1 MKRFAIAA
9 VVAPILLVAASAH
22 AGTVYSGPTGA
33 LPTDTSFNV
42 DFQSP
47 AAKLTT
53 LSFTVDGYLSLDGD
67 NFYQDNFSLT
77 LNGNPIYTATFN
89 LGGGAS
95 TAQTVA
101 ISNPYH
107 ASATNPTANGTGTGW
122 NGGQEAVTFDNLL
135 LPLQS
140 GRNTLVFAYASL
152 PAPNHAGFQGLG
164 DEGWGIEKVQVGA
177 VPEPSTWALF
187 GLGFAGLVY
196 AGAARGRRN
205 RLASALA

>member
-1 MKRFAIAA
+1 MKRFALLAA
-9 VVAPILLVAASAH
+9 LAPVVLFAASAD
-22 AGTVYSGPTGA
+22 AGTIYAGPTGA
-33 LPTDTSFNV
+33 LATDTSFAV
-42 DFQSP
+42 DFQSS

-67 NFYQDNFSLT
+67 NAYEDDFSLT
-77 LNGNPIYTATFN
+77 LNGSSIYTATFN

-95 TAQTVA
+95 TAQSVP
-101 ISNPYH
+101 ISNPYG

-122 NGGQEAVTFDNLL
+122 NGGQEVVTFGNI

-140 GRNTLVFAYASL
+140 GLNTLVFAYTSL

-164 DEGWGIEKVQVGA
+164 DEGWGIEKVQVGG
-177 VPEPSTWALF
+177 VPEPSTWAML
-187 GLGFAGLVY
+187 GLGFLGLAY

-205 RLASALA
+205 RLAGVLA